1 MGRFYKTA
9 KPNMIDF
16 MYQVPEQAILGAIK
30 GADAQLEKQEQF
42 LTDFQKQLK
51 LQALDPDTERQK
63 ELLKQYENQIKEYS
77 LKISSNPLD
86 ALKQKQG
93 IRELGNTIYQ
103 DVTRGELAAQYAQH
117 ALRQKHLEEETKRA
131 TGPNGEI
138 RIENVN
144 RAMAEFDRR
153 YAAEKRDPVTGELI
167 EKGGLNYN
175 PVTGKYRSYSPE
187 KLVNYFDITGEQ
199 LKYAEKWLPDV
210 DQTFE
215 TENIQGDYY
224 VTTKSSD
231 KILTANNL
239 AKGLYNL
246 TISNP
251 EATKSFNQEVRMFG
265 FNDEKKLEEFKRIY
279 GSREQPFNPF
289 SPLKMVQVKDAEGNP
304 VFRDMKKKDGTV
316 EKVPVMQA
324 EQLGEIMTSALA
336 VAEQRDINEVK
347 RATSLEMTD
356 EAKMKLDVEKN
367 YLTDLNKKK
376 LEETMSF
383 NTNNNEVQVSNF
395 GINTDWKSIQDDF
408 ANTKTAIN
416 STIQSTVNSLGS
428 IIDGLDPTVYKDKAA
443 MLNQIETL
451 ATNKNWKG
459 LREYVKSKGI
469 AGIEGIGT
477 GVEELAQNIS
487 QLETNLKNNETVY
500 NSLVNRVKT
509 TKGSTKG
516 KTFNQELA
524 EVDKE
529 ITSAREYM
537 ERFESIPNSPG
548 YKDGVKMLNA
558 AKAKKNKINVAYGNA
573 VNQEIANTNSNT
585 KTVTI
590 SSAAETEGILTP
602 AEASQVQNSYS
613 NIKKN
618 ILSILNSGGNA
629 VIVTNGKEGASTS
642 INQLFKNNG
651 IDLTEVIQE
660 SDGDTYKVYGKPQTF
675 KVVGVGS
682 AQANLQVPVTYKDE
696 KTGAI
701 KKQIKNIGDDA
712 VAITV
717 LMNDKNNKPVQSV
730 IYMDSKDM
738 FDPHIANFVSK
749 MKPFTKVKSF
759 VDDAKVKLENEVKAG
774 GNANELYQE
783 SVDGVKYYPF
793 SGQGGL
799 FEFPDGTKAYGDV
812 GKSYYVKML
821 GGNN

>member
-1 MGRFYKTA
+1 VNKLTGRSFANISDFLSWFFALDNITDVNVYKNKA
-9 KPNMIDF
+9 GM
-16 MYQVPEQAILGAIK
+16 
-30 GADAQLEKQEQF
+30 LEK
-42 LTDFQKQLK
+42 
-51 LQALDPDTERQK
+51 
-63 ELLKQYENQIKEYS
+63 
-77 LKISSNPLD
+77 
-86 ALKQKQG
+86 
-93 IRELGNTIYQ
+93 IR
-103 DVTRGELAAQYAQH
+103 
-117 ALRQKHLEEETKRA
+117 
-131 TGPNGEI
+131 
-138 RIENVN
+138 
-144 RAMAEFDRR
+144 
-153 YAAEKRDPVTGELI
+153 
-167 EKGGLNYN
+167 
-175 PVTGKYRSYSPE
+175 
-187 KLVNYFDITGEQ
+187 
-199 LKYAEKWLPDV
+199 
-210 DQTFE
+210 
-215 TENIQGDYY
+215 
-224 VTTKSSD
+224 
-231 KILTANNL
+231 
-239 AKGLYNL
+239 
-246 TISNP
+246 
-251 EATKSFNQEVRMFG
+251 
-265 FNDEKKLEEFKRIY
+265 
-279 GSREQPFNPF
+279 
-289 SPLKMVQVKDAEGNP
+289 
-304 VFRDMKKKDGTV
+304 
-316 EKVPVMQA
+316 
-324 EQLGEIMTSALA
+324 
-336 VAEQRDINEVK
+336 
-347 RATSLEMTD
+347 
-356 EAKMKLDVEKN
+356 
-367 YLTDLNKKK
+367 
-376 LEETMSF
+376 
-383 NTNNNEVQVSNF
+383 
-395 GINTDWKSIQDDF
+395 
-408 ANTKTAIN
+408 
-416 STIQSTVNSLGS
+416 
-428 IIDGLDPTVYKDKAA
+428 
-443 MLNQIETL
+443 TL
-451 ATNKNWKG
+451 ATNKDWKA
-459 LREYVKSKGI
+459 LREYVKSKEI

-602 AEASQVQNSYS
+602 AEASQVQNSFS

-660 SDGDTYKVYGKPQTF
+660 SDGETFKVYGKPQTF
-675 KVVGVGS
+675 KVVGVGN